1 MINKKVLISA
11 GLSLL
16 MVVGAIAVSGS
27 SVYAEET
34 ENNLSAK
41 FRGINA
47 GFMSLKEG
55 AHKPAFQEK
64 IKIQLAEL
72 VSNGTLTQTEAD
84 KVVEYYRNYTKPNS
98 TDEKIK
104 PIDQIVKDGVL
115 TQAKADAIVTIL
127 SAKHLRSKGEIHRE
141 KNNLA
146 DLVSDGTLSQ
156 TEADKIKEY
165 LKEYRSRKDITSGE
179 KMSPIEQMVKD
190 GVITQEKADEIFSF
204 MKQKI

>member
-98 TDEKIK
+98 TTKRSN
-104 PIDQIVKDGVL
+104 
-115 TQAKADAIVTIL
+115 L
-127 SAKHLRSKGEIHRE
+127 STKLLKM
-141 KNNLA
+141 
-146 DLVSDGTLSQ
+146 
-156 TEADKIKEY
+156 EY
-165 LKEYRSRKDITSGE
+165 LLKRKR
-179 KMSPIEQMVKD
+179 MP
-190 GVITQEKADEIFSF
+190 
-204 MKQKI
+204 